1 MSTNLGETPKENSL
15 GEVRSGRQSPGASN
29 VKISIKKIV
38 LWILYEHA
46 CWQARRFNNSEFLE
60 TLSISEDLRNSAKMP
75 LMRHFK
81 GAVLIGEF
89 LQMIL

>member
-15 GEVRSGRQSPGASN
+15 GEVRSGRPSSGASN
-29 VKISIKKIV
+29 VKISIKKSFYGFFMNTRV
-38 LWILYEHA
+38 GKPDASTIL
-46 CWQARRFNNSEFLE
+46 NFLE
-60 TLSISEDLRNSAKMP
+60 TLSISEDLRNSAKMS